1 MWKNLLPEEKEEYK
15 KLILAFS
22 SLTEMFCQKS
32 VDDEI
37 LTPIINSKYQET
49 IFQKVF
55 GANAEDIGNT
65 SYDASL
71 KLKRGDTEYKYLIGI
86 KTFGI
91 NSGDQKIA
99 QFKKVSPRFSKSIEI
114 IKRNKDENLDASK
127 EELDELNNEEYLKI
141 ATYISK
147 LRNDRIDSAIE
158 NLKGFKVKESDN
170 VQSIY
175 HVLMPSKKGDQPEI
189 FVGETSYDKIDI
201 NNIKI
206 NGSTS
211 KSNITNFTFTDGN
224 HQYKYT
230 SSDSQLY
237 MKFNNKDIVVD
248 EWKVIYADK
257 AYDIFKDISNKV
269 YTQDLNNE
277 NKVTESY

>member
-1 MWKNLLPEEKEEYK
+1 MWKDLLPEEKEEYK

-55 GANAEDIGNT
+55 GASAEDIGNT

-71 KLKRGDTEYKYLIGI
+71 KLKKGEKEYKYLIGI

-99 QFKKVSPRFSKSIEI
+99 QFKKVSPQFSETIEI
-114 IKRNKDENLDASK
+114 IKRNRDENNDATK
-127 EELDELNNEEYLKI
+127 DELDELNNKEYLKI
-141 ATYISK
+141 ARYISK

-158 NLKGFKVKESDN
+158 NLKGFKIKDSDN

-175 HVLMPSKKGDQPEI
+175 HVLMPSKKGNQPEI

-211 KSNITNFTFTDGN
+211 INNVTNFTFTDGN

-237 MKFNNKDIVVD
+237 MKFNN
-248 EWKVIYADK
+248 
-257 AYDIFKDISNKV
+257 
-269 YTQDLNNE
+269 
-277 NKVTESY
+277 

>member
-1 MWKNLLPEEKEEYK
+1 MWKDLLPEEKEEYK

-55 GANAEDIGNT
+55 GASAEDIGNT

-71 KLKRGDTEYKYLIGI
+71 KLKKGEKEYKYLIGI

-99 QFKKVSPRFSKSIEI
+99 QFKKVSPQFSETIEI
-114 IKRNKDENLDASK
+114 IKRNRDENNDATK
-127 EELDELNNEEYLKI
+127 DELDELNNKEYLKI
-141 ATYISK
+141 ARYISK

-158 NLKGFKVKESDN
+158 NLKGFKWWT
-170 VQSIY
+170 
-175 HVLMPSKKGDQPEI
+175 KK
-189 FVGETSYDKIDI
+189 
-201 NNIKI
+201 
-206 NGSTS
+206 
-211 KSNITNFTFTDGN
+211 
-224 HQYKYT
+224 
-230 SSDSQLY
+230 
-237 MKFNNKDIVVD
+237 
-248 EWKVIYADK
+248 A
-257 AYDIFKDISNKV
+257 
-269 YTQDLNNE
+269 
-277 NKVTESY
+277 

>member
-1 MWKNLLPEEKEEYK
+1 MWKDLLPEEKEEYK

-99 QFKKVSPRFSKSIEI
+99 QFKKVSPQFSKSIEI
-114 IKRNKDENLDASK
+114 IKRNK
-127 EELDELNNEEYLKI
+127 
-141 ATYISK
+141 
-147 LRNDRIDSAIE
+147 
-158 NLKGFKVKESDN
+158 N
-170 VQSIY
+170 V
-175 HVLMPSKKGDQPEI
+175 I
-189 FVGETSYDKIDI
+189 F
-201 NNIKI
+201 
-206 NGSTS
+206 
-211 KSNITNFTFTDGN
+211 
-224 HQYKYT
+224 
-230 SSDSQLY
+230 
-237 MKFNNKDIVVD
+237 
-248 EWKVIYADK
+248 
-257 AYDIFKDISNKV
+257 
-269 YTQDLNNE
+269 
-277 NKVTESY
+277 